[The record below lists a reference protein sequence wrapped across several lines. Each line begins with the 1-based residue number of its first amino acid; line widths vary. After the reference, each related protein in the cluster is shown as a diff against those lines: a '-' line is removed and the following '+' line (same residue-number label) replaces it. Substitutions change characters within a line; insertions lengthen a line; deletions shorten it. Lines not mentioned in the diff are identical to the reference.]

1 MDESVILPINDD
13 SVSEEMPH
21 VDAGRVPAGGPP
33 APLLALQNLILGKWI
48 AQAVSVA
55 AKLGIADLLKDG
67 PRDCDELARANQ
79 VDAAALYRVLRA
91 LASVGVFVEV
101 DDHQFGLTPM
111 AEFLRSDVQGSLRAV
126 ATMAG
131 EDWTWRPWGEL
142 YRSVKTGERAFDQ
155 IFGVPP
161 FDYLAE
167 NPGAAAIFDEAMTG
181 WSMQN
186 SVAVAEAYDFSG
198 IGTLM
203 DVGGGHGYLLA
214 TILKANP
221 SLRGILCD
229 TPGVTEGATARF
241 EAEGL
246 TDRCVVAAGDFFAT
260 IPAGA
265 DACILKSVIHDW
277 DDEHAATILRNCRRA
292 VGPGGRVLLAEMVI
306 PPGSDPHVGKLL
318 DLEMLVMVGG
328 RERTEGEF
336 RDLLAAAGLRMARVV
351 PTRSP
356 MCVIE
361 GVVEG

>member
-1 MDESVILPINDD
+1 
-13 SVSEEMPH
+13 MP
-21 VDAGRVPAGGPP
+21 DAGPLPDGGPP
-33 APLLALQNLILGKWI
+33 APLLALQNMVLGKWI

-55 AKLGIADLLKDG
+55 AKLGVADLLKDG

-101 DDHQFGLTPM
+101 DERRFGLTPM
-111 AEFLRSDVQGSLRAV
+111 AEFLRSDVRGSLRAV

-142 YRSVKTGERAFDQ
+142 YRSVKTGERAFDE
-155 IFGVPP
+155 IFGIAP
-161 FDYLAE
+161 FDFLAG
-167 NPGAAAIFDEAMTG
+167 NPGAAAVFDEAMTG
-181 WSMQN
+181 WSTQN
-186 SVAVAEAYDFSG
+186 AEAVAEAYDFSG

-203 DVGGGHGYLLA
+203 DVGGGHGYLLV

-221 SLRGILCD
+221 ALRGILFD
-229 TPGVTEGATARF
+229 TEAVTEGARARI

-246 TDRCVVAAGDFFAT
+246 AERCAVVAGDFLAT
-260 IPAGA
+260 IPEGA

-277 DDEHAATILRNCRRA
+277 DDRQAGAILRNCGRA

-306 PPGSDPHVGKLL
+306 PPGNDPHVGKLL
-318 DLEMLVMVGG
+318 DLEMLIMVGG
-328 RERTEGEF
+328 RERTEAQF
-336 RDLLAAAGLRMARVV
+336 RELLDGAGLRLTRVV

-356 MCVIE
+356 TCVLE
-361 GVVEG
+361 AVVVEST